1 MERFTRLLFRH
12 PKKIIAVFLLL
23 TLFFTM
29 QIRHLTVDPSM
40 EVFIPSEHPEVQ
52 FFREMKK
59 AFGLFNFI
67 IVGIV
72 DERPEGIWRPDTLD
86 RVRDLS
92 VAFEALPHVTDV
104 TGLYDFP
111 YIEADEEGMR
121 VVPLLTGEEEG
132 TAWLEQLRSRVSR
145 WPLLTGN
152 LVSADGK
159 ATGILVRYDRE
170 ATPQVRRE
178 IYYSVME
185 TIRNTPA
192 PDQEVFTAGMTAIE
206 VCLADYIVQ
215 DMKLL
220 LPIVIAVVILC
231 LWLSFR
237 RLLGIVLPL
246 MTVLLSVLW
255 TLGTMALVQVPLNT
269 LTACIPILLTAVG
282 TAYTIHILFHF
293 LHHAAGMRDRKEALV
308 GSVSQVGFA
317 VIATGLTTVG
327 GFASLGVSQVMPIR
341 YFGLF
346 SAVGTLVSLVASIT
360 LVPAILA
367 LFLHRLKIPTVS
379 GDRGKGKGLERVLR
393 RYVRFVTGHRKGV
406 YAISLLLG
414 AVFVAGSLQVYAES
428 DYITLFKKSSHLW
441 RSDQTI
447 NRYFN
452 GSSILDIIVLGGK
465 PDALKDPETLRKI
478 ADLQR
483 FVESLPHVGGTMSLS
498 DYIRKM
504 NQALHADDP
513 AYSRIPDSREMV
525 AQCLLLYSMSGDES
539 DLEEV
544 VNDDYSLGCVTV
556 ALKSGSTRYARELVE
571 RIEAFNDQNGQLPL
585 RMTASMVLGKLVD
598 DLTIRGQV
606 ESMLTSTV
614 VVYLLVALIL
624 RSLTAGLLGILP
636 LLLCILMNFGIM
648 GLADVALMMGT
659 ATIASVALGIGI
671 DYAIHYLNMA
681 RIRVRAGDD
690 TMQALEESAG
700 TAGRAILYNAAAVG
714 FGFLVLVFSAFKG
727 DIYFG
732 TFITLTMFTAS
743 VATLT
748 LLPCLICTFRPAF
761 LTKPASGDPHPHAG
775 A

>member
-12 PKKIIAVFLLL
+12 PKKIIAAFLLM
-23 TLFFTM
+23 TLFFTLE
-29 QIRHLTVDPSM
+29 IRNLTVDPSM
-40 EVFIPSEHPEVQ
+40 EVFIPSDHPEVK

-67 IVGIV
+67 IVGVV
-72 DERPEGIWRPDTLD
+72 DEREGGIYRADTLD
-86 RVRDLS
+86 LVRDLCI
-92 VAFEALPHVTDV
+92 AFEDLPHVTNV
-104 TGLYDFP
+104 TGLYEFP
-111 YIEADEEGMR
+111 YIEADEEGMQ
-121 VVPLLTGEEEG
+121 VIPLLTDDEEEG
-132 TAWLEQLRSRVSR
+132 TAWLDTLRDRISR

-159 ATGILVRYDRE
+159 ATGILVRYDRG
-170 ATPQVRRE
+170 ATPEIRRE
-178 IYYSVME
+178 IYSSVME

-192 PDQEVFTAGMTAIE
+192 RDQELFVAGMTAIE
-206 VCLADYIVQ
+206 VRLADYVVQ
-215 DMKLL
+215 DMKVL
-220 LPIVIAVVILC
+220 LPIVFTVVILC

-237 RLLGIVLPL
+237 RLLGVVLPL
-246 MTVLLSVLW
+246 LTVIISVLW
-255 TLGTMALVQVPLNT
+255 TMGAMALVQVPLNT

-293 LHHAAGMRDRKEALV
+293 LNNAAGSQDRKEALAR
-308 GSVSQVGFA
+308 SVSQVGFA

-346 SAVGTLVSLVASIT
+346 SAVGTLVSLVSSIT

-367 LFLHRLKIPTVS
+367 LIMNRLKIRAPS
-379 GDRGKGKGLERVLR
+379 GDEGKGRGLERILR
-393 RYVRFVTGHRKGV
+393 GYVRFVTGHRKGV

-414 AVFVAGSLQVYAES
+414 AVFLAGAFQVYAES
-428 DYITLFKKSSHLW
+428 DYITMFKKSSYLW
-441 RSDQTI
+441 KSDQTI

-452 GSSILDIIVLGGK
+452 GSSILDIIVLEEE
-465 PDALKDPETLRKI
+465 PDAMKNPETLRKI

-483 FVESLPHVGGTMSLS
+483 FVETLPHVGGTMSLA
-498 DYIRKM
+498 DYIMKM

-513 AYSRIPDSREMV
+513 AYHKIPDSREMV

-544 VNDDYSLGCVTV
+544 VNDDYSLGCITV
-556 ALKSGSTRYARELVE
+556 ALKSGSTRYAGKLINN
-571 RIEAFNDQNGQLPL
+571 IETFNSRNGHLPI

-614 VVYLLVALIL
+614 VVYVLVALIL
-624 RSLTAGLLGILP
+624 RSLTAGLLGIMP

-681 RIRVRAGDD
+681 GVRVRGGDD
-690 TMQALEESAG
+690 VIQALEESAG

-714 FGFLVLVFSAFKG
+714 LGFLVLIFSAFKG

-732 TFITLTMFTAS
+732 IFITLTMFTAS

-748 LLPCLICTFRPAF
+748 LLPCLICTFRPKF
-761 LTKPASGDPHPHAG
+761 LFRSAG
-775 A
+775 RN